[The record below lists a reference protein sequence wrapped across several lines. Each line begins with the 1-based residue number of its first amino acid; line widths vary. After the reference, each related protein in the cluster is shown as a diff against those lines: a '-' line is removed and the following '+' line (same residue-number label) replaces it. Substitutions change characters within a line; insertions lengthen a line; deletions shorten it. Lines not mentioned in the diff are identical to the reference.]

1 MSIQDA
7 LALFGAV
14 IASVGGV
21 AAIVVAVSKWLGDF
35 WAKKLLQT
43 HSASLQ
49 AEIEKLRHELSLSKA
64 SYDHHLDLIL
74 SYYALFYRHYRLC
87 QRTASADAHRKLPD
101 GPVIYTKAAFLDA
114 IDQFIVD
121 WSAQE
126 GRIRLLLPSPLLAL
140 HEEAVECF
148 NKFKDAVDKF
158 SQENDASGEEKR
170 KAFAAVENVKTR
182 LETGIRAFLRTEKLL
197 EWKSDF

>member
-7 LALFGAV
+7 LTLFGAV

-21 AAIVVAVSKWLGDF
+21 AVIVVGVTKWLGGY
-35 WAKKLLQT
+35 WAKRLLQT

-49 AEIEKLRHELSLSKA
+49 AELEKVRHELSLSKA
-64 SYDHHLDLIL
+64 SYDHRLDLL
-74 SYYALFYRHYRLC
+74 LNYYALFYSHYRLC

-101 GPVIYTKAAFLDA
+101 GQVIHTKDGFLEA
-114 IDQFIVD
+114 IDQFILD

-140 HEEAVECF
+140 HEEVVECF
-148 NKFKDAVDKF
+148 NQFKRAVDKF
-158 SQENDASGEEKR
+158 SQDDDPLREAKQE
-170 KAFAAVENVKTR
+170 AFKAVEDVKSR
-182 LETGIRAFLRTEKLL
+182 LESRLRDFLRTENLL
-197 EWKSDF
+197 E

>member
-7 LALFGAV
+7 LGLFVAV

-21 AAIVVAVSKWLGDF
+21 AAIVVGVSKWLGDF

-64 SYDHHLDLIL
+64 SYDHRLDLIL
-74 SYYALFYRHYRLC
+74 DYYALFYRHYRLC
-87 QRTASADAHRKLPD
+87 QRTASADAHRRLPD
-101 GPVIYTKAAFLDA
+101 GPVIYTKDEFLDA

-121 WSAQE
+121 WPLQE

-140 HEEAVECF
+140 HEEVVECF
-148 NKFKDAVDKF
+148 NKFKGAVDKF
-158 SQENDASGEEKR
+158 SQDHEASRKDKE
-170 KAFAAVENVKTR
+170 KAFEAVENVKIR
-182 LETGIRAFLRTEKLL
+182 LEAGLTAFLRTEKLL